1 MGFTCQFNSL
11 PIFLEKSMSPAAI
24 SILVFGVYMAG
35 EAAILMIAPNFLFSM
50 FGLPL
55 TQEVWPR
62 IVGIALSVFAYY
74 YIRAALQENKP
85 FFVLTTQGRALQ
97 FVLFVALVAAGYGQP
112 TLLLFAGV
120 ELASGIWTWFALK
133 R

>member
-1 MGFTCQFNSL
+1 
-11 PIFLEKSMSPAAI
+11 MSPAAI

-74 YIRAALQENKP
+74 YIRAALQENKS
-85 FFVLTTQGRALQ
+85 FFVLTTQGRVLQ
-97 FVLFVALVAAGYGQP
+97 FVLFIALVAAGYGQP

-120 ELASGIWTWFALK
+120 ELVSGIWTWFALK

>member
-1 MGFTCQFNSL
+1 
-11 PIFLEKSMSPAAI
+11 MSPAAV

-35 EAAILMIAPNFLFSM
+35 EAAILLIAPNFLFSM

-62 IVGIALSVFAYY
+62 VVGVALAVFAYY
-74 YIRAALQENKP
+74 YIRAAFQEMKP
-85 FFVLTTQGRALQ
+85 FFVITTQGRVLQ
-97 FVLFVALVAAGYGQP
+97 FVLFSGLVVAGLGQP

>member
-1 MGFTCQFNSL
+1 
-11 PIFLEKSMSPAAI
+11 MSPAAI
-24 SILVFGVYMAG
+24 SILVFGVYMAA
-35 EAAILMIAPNFLFSM
+35 EAAILMIAPNVLFSI

-74 YIRAALQENKP
+74 YIRAAFQEIKP
-85 FFVLTTQGRALQ
+85 FFVLTTQGRILQ
-97 FVLFVALVAAGYGQP
+97 FVLFAGVVMAGFGQP

-120 ELASGIWTWFALK
+120 ELVSGIWTWFALK
-133 R
+133 Q